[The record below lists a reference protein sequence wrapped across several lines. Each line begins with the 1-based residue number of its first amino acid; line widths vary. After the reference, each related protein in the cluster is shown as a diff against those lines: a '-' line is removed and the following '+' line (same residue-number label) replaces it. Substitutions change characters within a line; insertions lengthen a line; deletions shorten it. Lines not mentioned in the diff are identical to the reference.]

1 MKVNSISEKFYKNKF
16 LLKGLEFASK
26 NGALFAAGTS
36 LTLST
41 FVRPL
46 SIIAAPKTDKENKKI
61 ACVKSIASSGAT
73 YLMVVAASLPVA
85 RGVKNIDK
93 NVAKYL
99 KPETIK
105 NLGQGNIP
113 ITKAKEYQF
122 ATQLFKLGV
131 GFLIAAPKSIITCK
145 LMPPIL
151 KFLNKKNDGNKKSP
165 KNELTFKSK
174 NNLNPISKG
183 IATILNNKK
192 LQEFAQK
199 HKDSNLAMHILALSD
214 TLSTATFIQ
223 QINKNDNIRENRKK
237 ILSYNSAIA
246 TGLSILWGYCL
257 DNILQKPTEKFIK
270 NLCEANKN
278 SPKLHKY
285 IEGTKIAKASLI
297 LGFIYYGIIPFISTF
312 LAERINPSDRKKDN
326 KTT

>member
-1 MKVNSISEKFYKNKF
+1 MKVNSISENFYKNKL

-41 FVRPL
+41 FIRPL

-85 RGVKNIDK
+85 KGVKNIDK

-131 GFLIAAPKSIITCK
+131 GFFIAAPKSIITCK

-151 KFLNKKNDGNKKSP
+151 NFLNKKNNNEKNKTQ
-165 KNELTFKSK
+165 NDLTFKSK

-183 IATILNNKK
+183 IAAILNNSK
-192 LQEFAQK
+192 LQKFAQK
-199 HKDSNLAMHILALSD
+199 HKDSNLPMHILALSD
-214 TLSTATFIQ
+214 ALSTGTFIQ
-223 QINKNDNIRENRKK
+223 QINKNDKIRENRKK
-237 ILSYNSAIA
+237 VVSYNAGIA
-246 TGLSILWGYCL
+246 TGLSILWGYCI
-257 DNILQKPTEKFIK
+257 DTILQKPTEKFIK
-270 NLCEANKN
+270 KLCEANKD

-285 IEGTKIAKASLI
+285 IEGTKVAKASLI

-312 LAERINPSDRKKDN
+312 LAERVTPQKGATN
-326 KTT
+326 KVAT